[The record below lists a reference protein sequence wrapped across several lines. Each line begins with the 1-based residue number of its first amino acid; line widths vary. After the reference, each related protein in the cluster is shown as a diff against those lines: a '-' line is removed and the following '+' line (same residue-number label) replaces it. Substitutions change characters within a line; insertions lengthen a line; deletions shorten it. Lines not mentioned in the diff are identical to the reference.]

1 MFVTTLHC
9 VTANTLRSSETSH
22 FNVPSVETF
31 SEVKHCQLNIGCPFS
46 VYNNFMIQCH
56 SYVPKILYF
65 LFLMDR
71 YYEL

>member
-1 MFVTTLHC
+1 MFVITLHC

-31 SEVKHCQLNIGCPFS
+31 SEFKHCQLNSGCPFS
-46 VYNNFMIQCH
+46 VYNHFMIQCH